1 MLSTRALIIA
11 LAFTVASAPSAVAQD
26 PAQGSSSRPQ
36 GMFGAIGVGLS
47 TVKVNYE
54 GAEDTKHRTAGS
66 VAAGFGWAL
75 TPSVLMGVGVSLD
88 SESREGRRTTTTGL
102 EGFARWYPGSPPVF
116 LRFGFGMAGARVR
129 IQTEGEESLTVR
141 RGVGLNFGIGCDVR
155 LSRHLSLTPE
165 AFWRLLAV
173 GDIPIQ
179 GVTYRNV
186 SLNNWFIG
194 AGLTIH

>member
-1 MLSTRALIIA
+1 MFSTRTVINVIA
-11 LAFTVASAPSAVAQD
+11 LVVACAASASAQE
-26 PAQGSSSRPQ
+26 PAQASSRPQ
-36 GMFGAIGVGLS
+36 GLFGAVGVGLS